1 MTGGMTDEQTASFVD
16 TIASMDASTL
26 KLILRALVF
35 LGSLYQ
41 PAVQLYTTVDSYT
54 LGCARYL
61 VLFLVMIVLYY
72 VSMVVW
78 ALLRVLFA
86 GLYAL
91 YTVVQARLGGNRSGA
106 VLGDVAETVY
116 SAATTTT
123 AVGSAAA
130 GSGGA
135 AGSLASKVLSEGVLA
150 GAATAAA
157 GMGAAAAVGAASK
170 AAPAAAVE
178 ADDSKYDF

>member
-116 SAATTTT
+116 SAATTTN
-123 AVGSAAA
+123 AGSAAA

-170 AAPAAAVE
+170 AAPAAAAE